1 VSATRPISRADI
13 PKRPSTPQSSRTVAG
28 ERPPGSSSLRQ
39 ALVQTFPSRFDRVVG
54 PRRPVLRR
62 AIAGIASDRISETGT
77 GVRRIGRRALI
88 SIARTTGVRGL
99 SRAAWRSRGRGSGV
113 GRVSQVVWRSV
124 TPRRGKLGVPSSVG
138 IHSPEDWSKRGIRSS
153 PDIHSPAARSLNI
166 RRRDTR
172 KQEVRK
178 LGIRSRCPVAEE
190 VY

>member
-124 TPRRGKLGVPSSVG
+124 TRGGVSWVSRVALVSIARRTGVSGVSGV
-138 IHSPEDWSKRGIRSS
+138 
-153 PDIHSPAARSLNI
+153 ARISIARL
-166 RRRDTR
+166 R
-172 KQEVRK
+172 
-178 LGIRSRCPVAEE
+178 VA
-190 VY
+190 